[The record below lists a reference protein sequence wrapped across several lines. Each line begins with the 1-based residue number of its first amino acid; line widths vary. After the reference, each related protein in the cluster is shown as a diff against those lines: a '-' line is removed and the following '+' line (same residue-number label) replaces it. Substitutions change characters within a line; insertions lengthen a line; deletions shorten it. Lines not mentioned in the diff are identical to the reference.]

1 MGVPETELTQTLADV
16 PVPDAQTSAP
26 AGESSAPPAE
36 GPAPAELPALVE
48 SLLFVAP
55 SPIPVSRLAQIL
67 GVAEESV
74 ETALTQLAESYVQGD
89 RGLRVLRKGDRVHLT
104 TAPQAAPHIER
115 FLGLDLSA
123 KLSQAALEAL
133 AVIAYRQP
141 LTRAE
146 IEAIRGVGCDG
157 VLRTLISRELVEAVG
172 RLEQPGR
179 PYQYGTT
186 VQFLQYFGLES
197 LDRLP
202 PLPQSAAPLLPD
214 SESENTPS
222 QSS

>member
-1 MGVPETELTQTLADV
+1 LA
-16 PVPDAQTSAP
+16 
-26 AGESSAPPAE
+26 AGQSSAPPAE
-36 GPAPAELPALVE
+36 GPSQAELPALVE

-55 SPIPVSRLAQIL
+55 SPVPVSRLAQVL
-67 GVAEESV
+67 GVAEEPI
-74 ETALTQLAESYVQGD
+74 ETALTQLAEGYIAGN

-115 FLGLDLSA
+115 FLGLDLST

-157 VLRTLISRELVEAVG
+157 VLHTLISRELVEPVG

-186 VQFLQYFGLES
+186 VQFLQYFGLAS

-202 PLPQSAAPLLPD
+202 SLPESAAPLPSTAPLP
-214 SESENTPS
+214 SEAGPAQE
-222 QSS
+222 

>member
-1 MGVPETELTQTLADV
+1 MFDAETQVRQPPQVPA
-16 PVPDAQTSAP
+16 TSGDGCIP
-26 AGESSAPPAE
+26 AGESCTPATEVPPAA
-36 GPAPAELPALVE
+36 GSAQAELPALVE

-55 SPIPVSRLAQIL
+55 SPTPVSRLVQIL
-67 GVAEESV
+67 GVSEDAI
-74 ETALTQLAESYVQGD
+74 ETALAGIAEGYIQD
-89 RGLRVLRKGDRVHLT
+89 NRGLRMLRKGDRVHLT
-104 TAPQAAPHIER
+104 TAPQAAACIER

-123 KLSQAALEAL
+123 RLSQAALETL

-146 IEAIRGVGCDG
+146 VEAIRGVGCDG
-157 VLRTLISRELVEAVG
+157 VLRTLISRELVEPVG

-202 PLPQSAAPLLPD
+202 ALPEGAA
-214 SESENTPS
+214 
-222 QSS
+222 

>member
-1 MGVPETELTQTLADV
+1 MRPR
-16 PVPDAQTSAP
+16 PSRSAGWRRFWGWP
-26 AGESSAPPAE
+26 
-36 GPAPAELPALVE
+36 
-48 SLLFVAP
+48 
-55 SPIPVSRLAQIL
+55 RQ
-67 GVAEESV
+67 SV
-74 ETALTQLAESYVQGD
+74 ETALTQLAEGYVQED

-115 FLGLDLSA
+115 FLGLDLST

-141 LTRAE
+141 LTRVE

-157 VLRTLISRELVEAVG
+157 VLRTLISRELVEPVG

-202 PLPQSAAPLLPD
+202 PLPESAAPLPP
-214 SESENTPS
+214 E
-222 QSS
+222 

>member
-1 MGVPETELTQTLADV
+1 MSVPETELPQTIEDLPA
-16 PVPDAQTSAP
+16 AQAVTSPP
-26 AGESSAPPAE
+26 AGDSSAPPAE
-36 GPAPAELPALVE
+36 EPSPAELPALVE

-55 SPIPVSRLAQIL
+55 SPIPVGRLAQVL
-67 GVAEESV
+67 GAAEESV
-74 ETALTQLAESYVQGD
+74 DTALTQLAEGYVTGN

-157 VLRTLISRELVEAVG
+157 VLRTLIARELVEPVG

-202 PLPQSAAPLLPD
+202 PLTESAVPLP
-214 SESENTPS
+214 PA
-222 QSS
+222 

>member
-1 MGVPETELTQTLADV
+1 MSVPDIELTQTPADL
-16 PVPDAQTSAP
+16 PAPDAQANAP

-36 GPAPAELPALVE
+36 GPSPAELPALVE

-55 SPIPVSRLAQIL
+55 SPIPVSRLAQVL

-74 ETALTQLAESYVQGD
+74 ETALTQLAEGYVQGD

-115 FLGLDLSA
+115 FLGLDLST

-157 VLRTLISRELVEAVG
+157 VLRTLITRELVEPVG

-202 PLPQSAAPLLPD
+202 PLPESVAPLP
-214 SESENTPS
+214 PA
-222 QSS
+222 

>member
-1 MGVPETELTQTLADV
+1 MSVPETEITQTVEVLPGPGAEAGSPPGETLAPQV
-16 PVPDAQTSAP
+16 
-26 AGESSAPPAE
+26 AGPS
-36 GPAPAELPALVE
+36 PAELPALVE

-55 SPIPVSRLAQIL
+55 SPIPVGRLAQVL

-74 ETALTQLAESYVQGD
+74 ETALTQLTEGYVSGD
-89 RGLRVLRKGDRVHLT
+89 RGLRLLRKGDRVHLT

-123 KLSQAALEAL
+123 KLSQAALETL

-157 VLRTLISRELVEAVG
+157 VLRTLISRELVEPVG

-202 PLPQSAAPLLPD
+202 PLPENAARLMP
-214 SESENTPS
+214 ESS
-222 QSS
+222 